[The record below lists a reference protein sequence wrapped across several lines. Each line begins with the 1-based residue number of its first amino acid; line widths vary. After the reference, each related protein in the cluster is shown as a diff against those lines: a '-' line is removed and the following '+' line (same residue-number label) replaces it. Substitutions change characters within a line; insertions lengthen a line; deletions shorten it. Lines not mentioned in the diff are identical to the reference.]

1 MNKISIVNNKII
13 PLDNDDVII
22 DDNII
27 SFNNNGNYLIEYIDS
42 NDIDIIININDSIC
56 IQLFE

>member
-42 NDIDIIININDSIC
+42 NDIDIII
-56 IQLFE
+56 

>member
-42 NDIDIIININDSIC
+42 NYIDIIININDSVC